1 MYKNEKSTSSTKR
14 FCGQD
19 ECKICY
25 IIEAIEMD
33 IIEELR
39 QRGLIYQSTDLN
51 ALRQRLN
58 QGPITLYCGFDPT
71 ADSLHIGHLVPILTL
86 RRFQLSG
93 HRPIVLV
100 GGGTGLIG
108 DPSGRSA
115 ERTLNSEETVEDWT
129 EKLKSQLE
137 RFLDFSD
144 SPNSAQMVNNYEWLH
159 SINIIQFLRDIGK
172 HFSVNNML
180 GKESVSAR
188 LEGGISFTEFS
199 YMILQATDFLE
210 LNRRYQCELQIGGS
224 DQWGNIV
231 SGGDLIRRINNQIV
245 HGMTIPLITKSDGT
259 KFGKTASG
267 AVWLDPKKT
276 TPYSF
281 YQFWLNTDDRDVIA
295 FLKYFTFLSLE
306 QIQQL
311 NTELK
316 TQPEKRE
323 AQKRLA
329 EEMTRLVH
337 GPEALERAIRIS
349 HALFQGEVTHLTAKE
364 IQEGFQDVPSTQTTD
379 PQLPLVDLLIQ
390 VGAAPSKREARELIK
405 NGAITVNDTRQTDT
419 YIHIS
424 QIQRIA
430 KRYLIIRRGKKNY
443 FLCEVND

>member
-1 MYKNEKSTSSTKR
+1 
-14 FCGQD
+14 
-19 ECKICY
+19 
-25 IIEAIEMD
+25 MD